1 MVFHK
6 SKGGGGGEEDGGGAW
21 QLLSLSLFAPL
32 SMGEGEGE
40 SA

>member
-21 QLLSLSLFAPL
+21 QLLSLSLFALL

-40 SA
+40 RA